1 MAFDRFGEK
10 GVNYLYEAIYVCLYR
25 LRLTMKQVRYSTMT
39 SNSNVGWILATIQK
53 AKNFSDLTP
62 IIRKSEEYRNN
73 IKIVFDVAEI
83 KDLFNQ

>member
-25 LRLTMKQVRYSTMT
+25 LRLTMKQVRYS
-39 SNSNVGWILATIQK
+39 SNVGWILATIQK
-53 AKNFSDLTP
+53 AKNFSDLAP